1 MTHSAPQPAPQVED
15 DPTLSERQ
23 EAFLDLLNEHGLN
36 DRDAAEIVGV
46 SRWTVWR
53 WKKEPDFA
61 PRYKAARQVRLDHLI
76 KEAERRAMNGSDKL
90 LEFLLCNY
98 APDQFS
104 NKQKVEH
111 QGGFNLTVATGVP
124 TEDDGSDL
132 AG

>member
-1 MTHSAPQPAPQVED
+1 MTQDD

-23 EAFLDLLNEHGLN
+23 EAFLALIEEHGIR
-36 DRDAAEIVGV
+36 DTDAAEIIGV
-46 SRWTVWR
+46 SRWAIWR

-61 PRYKAARQVRLDHLI
+61 PRYKAARQVRIDHLI

-98 APDQFS
+98 APDKFS

-111 QGGFNLTVATGVP
+111 NGVMSLAVVTGVP
-124 TEDDGSDL
+124 ADDGSDL

>member
-1 MTHSAPQPAPQVED
+1 MAGMEQDA

-23 EAFLDLLNEHGLN
+23 EAFLDLIEAHGIA
-36 DRDAAEIVGV
+36 DTAATDIIGV

-53 WKKEPDFA
+53 WKKDPDFA
-61 PRYKAARQVRLDHLI
+61 PRYKAAREVRLEHLV

-98 APDQFS
+98 APDRFS
-104 NKQKVEH
+104 NKQKVEAS
-111 QGGFNLTVATGVP
+111 GNLSLLVATGVP
-124 TEDDGSDL
+124 HDDGSDL

>member
-1 MTHSAPQPAPQVED
+1 MDTLEE

-23 EAFLDLLNEHGLN
+23 ELFLSVIADHGVS
-36 DRDAAEIVGV
+36 DFDAAGVVGV

-53 WKKEPDFA
+53 WKKDPDFA
-61 PRYKAARQVRLDHLI
+61 PRYNAVRQVRIEHLI

-98 APDQFS
+98 APDKFS
-104 NKQKVEH
+104 NKQKVEAS
-111 QGGFNLTVATGVP
+111 GGFSLTVATGVP
-124 TEDDGSDL
+124 ADDGSDL